1 MGARTVGSVI
11 ATADQSMYKR
21 ILVPFDG
28 SPTSNAGLDEAVKLA
43 KLTGASIRLAY
54 VIDALPFAI
63 DAAAL
68 TGDVP
73 GMMAEAGAA
82 VLAKGKRRVAASGVP
97 VDTFL
102 SDNYGCRVYDVVAEQ
117 VKEWNADLIV
127 IGTHGRRG
135 MKRLFI
141 GSDAEQ
147 VVRSAPVPV
156 LLVRMPQV
164 EAAGHADTVSAAQ
177 MSKAV
182 DRPSEV
188 MSAKWSRAHR

>member
-1 MGARTVGSVI
+1 
-11 ATADQSMYKR
+11 MYKR

-28 SPTSNAGLDEAVKLA
+28 SATSNAGLDEAVKLA

-54 VIDALPFAI
+54 VLDALPFAI
-63 DAAAL
+63 DAAAF

-73 GMMAEAGAA
+73 GMLAEAGAA

-102 SDNYGCRVYDVVAEQ
+102 SETFGQRVCDVVAEQ
-117 VKEWNADLIV
+117 AMAWKADLIV

-135 MKRLFI
+135 VKRLFI

-147 VVRSAPVPV
+147 IVRTAPVPV
-156 LLVRMPQV
+156 HLVRMPQA
-164 EAAGHADTVSAAQ
+164 EAAAHADIGMAA
-177 MSKAV
+177 
-182 DRPSEV
+182 
-188 MSAKWSRAHR
+188 